1 MKDIRAT
8 STTPTSYH
16 SGKLALY
23 SISKMRTSV
32 VLIFFQCDHQNG
44 STSAVV
50 FKHLDD
56 CHTVALKTCMA
67 HKSCKKRWKSRH
79 KGPLN
84 CTDKW
89 TGPSFPCQAE
99 KSLFHFYPVKRW
111 LEMYK
116 SGSGQMPGPHIHYI
130 FHATVCCTCL

>member
-1 MKDIRAT
+1 VKDIRAT

-23 SISKMRTSV
+23 SVSEMRTSV

-67 HKSCKKRWKSRH
+67 HKSCKKDGNLDIKA
-79 KGPLN
+79 P
-84 CTDKW
+84 
-89 TGPSFPCQAE
+89 
-99 KSLFHFYPVKRW
+99 
-111 LEMYK
+111 
-116 SGSGQMPGPHIHYI
+116 
-130 FHATVCCTCL
+130 